1 MKLWCE
7 KILSS
12 TRRIAVP
19 IMTHPGIDMIG
30 RTVNDAVNNGTVHF
44 QAIKALSDRFPSAAA
59 CTIMDLTQREF
70 GDELLDFYVL
80 QPMSKKTEIVYV
92 PRNNEQI
99 LKRMRTILSPEEIHD
114 LSGIKVD
121 DLSKWIP
128 NDRERQ
134 KKYKETLLYGSSEDL
149 VQLIR
154 TIYLHQIR
162 MLEIGK
168 KLHVQ
173 DERILKDAERILTEE
188 VVYVMGISP
197 EEALPLVCPINN

>member
-1 MKLWCE
+1 MFKVGDVV
-7 KILSS
+7 IY
-12 TRRIAVP
+12 
-19 IMTHPGIDMIG
+19 
-30 RTVNDAVNNGTVHF
+30 GTEGV
-44 QAIKALSDRFPSAAA
+44 

-114 LSGIKVD
+114 LSGITVD

>member
-1 MKLWCE
+1 MFKVGDVV
-7 KILSS
+7 IY
-12 TRRIAVP
+12 
-19 IMTHPGIDMIG
+19 
-30 RTVNDAVNNGTVHF
+30 GTEGV
-44 QAIKALSDRFPSAAA
+44 
-59 CTIMDLTQREF
+59 CTILDVTRREF
-70 GDELLDFYVL
+70 GGEYLNFYVL
-80 QPMSKKTEIVYV
+80 QPMNKRTETVYV
-92 PRNNEQI
+92 PQDNAQI
-99 LKRMRTILSPEEIHD
+99 LKRMRAILTPEKIRD
-114 LSGIKVD
+114 LSAIIVE
-121 DLSKWIP
+121 DLSHWIM

-197 EEALPLVCPINN
+197 EEALPLVCPINS